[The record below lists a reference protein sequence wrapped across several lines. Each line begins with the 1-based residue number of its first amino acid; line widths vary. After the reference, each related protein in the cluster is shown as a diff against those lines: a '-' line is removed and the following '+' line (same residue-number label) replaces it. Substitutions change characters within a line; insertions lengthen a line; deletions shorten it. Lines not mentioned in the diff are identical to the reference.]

1 MIKIIYDIM
10 KKELIEMKEEKGKV
24 KKVFIPVEE
33 NEDIMESTKIGF
45 EIKLAK
51 KEIEIIEEQNEENVT
66 ILKNDKV
73 VVKEIEKE
81 KYVIEKVVE

>member
-1 MIKIIYDIM
+1 
-10 KKELIEMKEEKGKV
+10 MKEEKGKV
-24 KKVFIPVEE
+24 KRVFIPVEE

-81 KYVIEKVVE
+81 KYVMEKVVE